1 MAGNVANRG
10 VNVLNTIRDAASDY
24 YRSMVPVATE
34 TNLSDVGNPIL
45 TYSILKNEFLDLLVN
60 KIALP
65 IVNARSFRSPL
76 AFLKRQGS
84 PLSTDEEE
92 IGVNPAIAKQYD
104 AKSTDL
110 LAQTTPDVKVA
121 YHRMNRQER
130 YDCTIQF
137 AVLRGGFQSWGGFDR
152 LTEEIV
158 QSLYNGNYIDEFIQ
172 TKRLLGAGVVDG
184 SMATVEVAMPV
195 DTATAKAFAKKART
209 LYNNFSSPNTVYNA
223 WSRLGGA
230 GAAYTSWSNKGDIYF
245 FIRNDISAEL
255 DIEVL
260 ASAFNIDKADLL
272 GRIVYVPDFGDIEG
286 AENIYAIMCDKKYP
300 VIIDKLFMAEEFRN
314 GSNLSVNYYLHVWQT
329 YSTSPLQNAVAFV
342 SSAVVAA
349 PTTAPMKSTKTVPF
363 SVNNLKVKDIQTG
376 ITVKGTAGADNT
388 AITGTLKFIEG
399 GIASSGPLAGDGYF
413 LAMDFVADDWSEYD
427 DVKVGLNPSEGTGL
441 VSIIDDPDKNGVFKL
456 TTVVDGK
463 LTQKFVIQYTPKGG
477 SAIDVEY
484 DLSGITLKS

>member
-1 MAGNVANRG
+1 MPNTASRG
-10 VNVLNTIRDAASDY
+10 VNVLNTIRDAASDN
-24 YRSMVPVATE
+24 YRAMVPVATE
-34 TNLSDVGNPIL
+34 TNLADVGNPIL
-45 TYSILKNEFLDLLVN
+45 TYSSVKNEFLDLLVN

-84 PLSTDEEE
+84 PLTTDEEE
-92 IGVNPAIAKQYD
+92 IGVNPAIAKQFD

-158 QSLYNGNYIDEFIQ
+158 QSLYNGNYIDEFTQ
-172 TKRLLGAGVVDG
+172 TKRLLGAGAVDG
-184 SMATVEVAMPV
+184 SMATVEVVKPV
-195 DTATAKAFAKKART
+195 DTSTAKAFVKAART
-209 LYNNFSSPNTVYNA
+209 IFNNFSAPCNQYNA
-223 WSRLGGA
+223 WARLGGA
-230 GAAYTSWSNKGDIYF
+230 GAAYTSWSDKGNIYF

-255 DIEVL
+255 DIEVM
-260 ASAFNIDKADLL
+260 ASAFNLDKADLL
-272 GRIVYVPDFGDIEG
+272 GRIIYVPDFGDMPG
-286 AENIYAIMCDKKYP
+286 AENIYAIMCDKRYP

-342 SSAVVAA
+342 NSEVVSA
-349 PTTAPMKSTKTVPF
+349 PTTSPMKSTKTVPF

-376 ITVKGTAGADNT
+376 ITVKGTAGAGNT
-388 AITGTLKFIEG
+388 AITGNLKFIEG

-413 LAMDFVADDWSEYD
+413 LAMDFNADDWSEYD

-463 LTQKFVIQYTPKGG
+463 LTQKFVIQYTPKNG
-477 SAIDVEY
+477 SAINVEY
-484 DLSGITLKS
+484 DLSGIKLSS

>member
-1 MAGNVANRG
+1 MANTATRG
-10 VNVLNTIRDAASDY
+10 ANVLNTIRDAASDY

-34 TNLSDVGNPIL
+34 TNLADVGNPIL
-45 TYSILKNEFLDLLVN
+45 TYSAIKNEFLDLLVN

-110 LAQTTPDVKVA
+110 LAQTVPDVKVA

-209 LYNNFSSPNTVYNA
+209 LYNNFSSPNTTYNA

-230 GAAYTSWSNKGDIYF
+230 GAAYTSWSNKGEIYF
-245 FIRNDISAEL
+245 FIRTDISAEL

-272 GRIVYVPDFGDIEG
+272 GRIVYVPDFGDAPG

-342 SSAVVAA
+342 NSAVVSA
-349 PTTAPMKSTKTVPF
+349 PTTSPMKSTKTVPF
-363 SVNNLKVKDIQTG
+363 SVDNLKVKDIQTG
-376 ITVKGTAGADNT
+376 ITVKGTAGAGNT
-388 AITGTLKFIEG
+388 AITGNLKFIEG

-413 LAMDFVADDWSEYD
+413 MAMDFIADDWSEYD
-427 DVKVGLNPSEGTGL
+427 DVKVGLNPSQGTGL
-441 VSIIDDPDKNGVFKL
+441 VSIIDDPDKNGVFKI
-456 TTVVDGK
+456 TDK
-463 LTQKFVIQYTPKGG
+463 DTQVFVIEYTPKNG
-477 SAIDVEY
+477 SAITVNY
-484 DLSGITLKS
+484 DLSGLKLSS

>member
-34 TNLSDVGNPIL
+34 TNLADVGNPIL
-45 TYSILKNEFLDLLVN
+45 TYSTLKNEFLDLLVN

-84 PLSTDEEE
+84 PLTTDEEE

-110 LAQTTPDVKVA
+110 LAQTDPDVKVA

-137 AVLRGGFQSWGGFDR
+137 AVLRGGFTSWGGFDR

-184 SMATVEVAMPV
+184 SMATVEVALPT

-209 LYNNFSSPNTVYNA
+209 LYNNFSSPNTTYNA

-230 GAAYTSWSNKGDIYF
+230 GAAYTSWSDKGNIYF

-272 GRIVYVPDFGDIEG
+272 GRIVYVPDFGDLEG
-286 AENIYAIMCDKKYP
+286 AENIYAIMCDKRYP
-300 VIIDKLFMAEEFRN
+300 VIIDKLFMAEDFRN

-349 PTTAPMKSTKTVPF
+349 PTVAPMKSTKTVPF
-363 SVNNLKVKDIQTG
+363 SSTLKVKDIQTG
-376 ITVKGTAGADNT
+376 INVKGTAGAGNT
-388 AITGTLKFIEG
+388 AITGTLKFVEG
-399 GIASSGPLAGDGYF
+399 GISQSGPLSGDGYF
-413 LAMDFVADDWSEYD
+413 LAMDFNADDWAEYD

-441 VSIIDDPDKNGVFKL
+441 VSIIDDPDKNAVFKI
-456 TTVVDGK
+456 TDK
-463 LTQKFVIQYTPKGG
+463 DTQVFVIEYTPKNG
-477 SAIDVEY
+477 SAITVNY
-484 DLSGITLKS
+484 NLSGLTLKA